1 MMSGG
6 RAVPYSRV
14 NELKTKG
21 ARRTKARSA
30 VKTHNFCLTLKK
42 FQGKEPL
49 ILLFGRLA
57 SNLLLFSTILGL
69 ALASS
74 SKKTLRIRQ
83 LQRVILR

>member
-6 RAVPYSRV
+6 GRAAPYSRV
-14 NELKTKG
+14 NELNNKG
-21 ARRTKARSA
+21 ARSTKVRSA
-30 VKTHNFCLTLKK
+30 VKTHNFYSPRERTPYS
-42 FQGKEPL
+42 FVWE
-49 ILLFGRLA
+49 IMVA

-69 ALASS
+69 GLANS